1 MEVQTMRIGELFG
14 AAILVRGAARLS
26 QQLGQS
32 MLAGLAA
39 TATDRVRPDVT
50 TSVEARGQTHEQ
62 QVLARLAHDAAME
75 HFMDFAEEHLTE
87 WRKTASHT
95 RADGVAIATFT
106 GRLSPRVALRARS
119 YWARQVQQEHI
130 RRRAGGWQVQA
141 RVPYRY
147 RLHFEMQP
155 YGASQTL
162 VTARTT
168 ELIDPDL
175 TCEYD
180 LVRHFVAPSMPG
192 SFGRAGERFLASL
205 PR

>member
-1 MEVQTMRIGELFG
+1 MRIGELFG
-14 AAILVRGAARLS
+14 AAMLVRGAARLS

-32 MLAGLAA
+32 LQAGLVA

-50 TSVEARGQTHEQ
+50 TSEEARGQTHER

-75 HFMDFAEEHLTE
+75 RFMDFAEDHLTE

-95 RADGVAIATFT
+95 RADGVAIATYT
-106 GRLSPRVALRARS
+106 GRFSPKVAMRACS
-119 YWARQVQQEHI
+119 FWAAQVQQEHV

-147 RLHFEMQP
+147 RLHFELRP
-155 YGASQTL
+155 NGPGQTL
-162 VTARTT
+162 VIVRTT

-175 TCEYD
+175 SCGYD
-180 LVRHFVAPSMPG
+180 LVRHFEAPSMPAG
-192 SFGRAGERFLASL
+192 FGRVGERFLASL

>member
-1 MEVQTMRIGELFG
+1 MRIGELFG
-14 AAILVRGAARLS
+14 AAMLVRGAARLS

-32 MLAGLAA
+32 MQAGLTA
-39 TATDRVRPDVT
+39 TAIDRVRPDVARGD
-50 TSVEARGQTHEQ
+50 EARGQTHER
-62 QVLARLAHDAAME
+62 QVLAGLSHEAAME

-95 RADGVAIATFT
+95 RADGVAVATYT
-106 GRLSPRVALRARS
+106 GRFSPRVALRARTF
-119 YWARQVQQEHI
+119 WAAQVQQEHV

-147 RLHFEMQP
+147 RLHFELRP
-155 YGASQTL
+155 YGARQTL
-162 VTARTT
+162 VTLRTT

-175 TCEYD
+175 ACGYD
-180 LVRHFVAPSMPG
+180 LVRHFEAPSMPG
-192 SFGRAGERFLASL
+192 GFGRVGERFLASL